1 MQPDLD
7 TFPQQELPARATQLD
22 AQAADAV
29 HALDHDELYD
39 FQHPSSV
46 HKSALAGR
54 HLAPS
59 QAAGHPGH
67 WPDTPLLG
75 TFMSELAASVP
86 PAVASGRPDSS
97 MGVKRPSHSSLCTFA
112 LRREQLQ
119 LDELS

>member
-1 MQPDLD
+1 MKLDLD
-7 TFPQQELPARATQLD
+7 TFPQQDLPARATQLD

-39 FQHPSSV
+39 FQHPSIV

-67 WPDTPLLG
+67 GPDTPLLH
-75 TFMSELAASVP
+75 TRYFQ
-86 PAVASGRPDSS
+86 GRGGARRRGECIMYRGD
-97 MGVKRPSHSSLCTFA
+97 VLCIGA
-112 LRREQLQ
+112 G
-119 LDELS
+119 